1 MEKLTEREKEWLY
14 YLFENDFLGRE
25 ILIEQL
31 KNIEVTRE
39 SGEDYFSIKI
49 NVLGNTKLF
58 PYCKRV
64 PVEMICYQKIAA
76 PIIFLMHV
84 IKGRVDEIEIITAD
98 SSWLNIDKIELTNR
112 KYIIEPS
119 LLILD

>member
-1 MEKLTEREKEWLY
+1 MEKLSEREKEWLY

-31 KNIEVTRE
+31 NKIEVTRE

-58 PYCKRV
+58 PYGTRV
-64 PVEMICYQKIAA
+64 PVEMICYQKTAA

-112 KYIIEPS
+112 KYIIEPA